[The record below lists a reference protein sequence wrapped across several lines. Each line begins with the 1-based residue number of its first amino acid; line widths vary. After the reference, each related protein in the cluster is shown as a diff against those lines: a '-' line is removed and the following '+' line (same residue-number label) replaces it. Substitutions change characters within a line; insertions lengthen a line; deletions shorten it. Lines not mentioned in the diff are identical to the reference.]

1 MNKVCSQCSIEKPQ
15 EDFYPTR
22 NKCKVCYLGNKKK
35 FVKNNPEKVR
45 EGKLKHY
52 RENRDKIL
60 QQKKEYRKRNR
71 PAIREYQKEYNK
83 HYVPYKLLTDKI
95 YKIKYVIRKLIAH
108 SIWNKGYTKKSRT
121 FEILGISYEEFS
133 LYMERQFV
141 KGMSWDNHGEWHIDH
156 IIPIATAHTEDDVIR
171 LNHYTNLQP
180 LWAKDNLSKGS
191 KIL

>member
-1 MNKVCSQCSIEKPQ
+1 MKKICSQCSIEKSQ

-35 FVKNNPEKVR
+35 FAKNNPEKVR

-60 QQKKEYRKRNR
+60 EQKKEYRKRNR

-83 HYVPYKLLTDKI
+83 HYVPHKLLTDKM
-95 YKIKYVIRKLIAH
+95 YKIKYVMRKLIAH

-141 KGMSWDNHGEWHIDH
+141 KGMSWGNHGEWHIDH
-156 IIPIATAHTEDDVIR
+156 IIPLASAQCEDDVLR

-180 LWAKDNLSKGS
+180 LWAADNLSKGS